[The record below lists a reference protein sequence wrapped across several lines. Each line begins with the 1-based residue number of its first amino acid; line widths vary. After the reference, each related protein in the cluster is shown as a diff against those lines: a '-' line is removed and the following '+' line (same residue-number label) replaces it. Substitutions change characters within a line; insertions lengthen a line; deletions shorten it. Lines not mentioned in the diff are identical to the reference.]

1 MKLYFAVAFLTFAGS
16 FAAYSA
22 MQMSGAANAIGAGRV
37 GGTPGYAELF
47 RTYNPLT
54 LLQRER
60 LQAVAS
66 SGVGIPRVEP
76 FHAKFD
82 ASATMRA
89 LQPPKISI
97 DTRRAWGT
105 SQYRQITIPRIH
117 TAPVY
122 RPYR

>member
-22 MQMSGAANAIGAGRV
+22 MHLTGAANAIGAGRA

-76 FHAKFD
+76 FRAKFD

-89 LQPPKISI
+89 LQPPKITFE
-97 DTRRAWGT
+97 TRRAWGVT
-105 SQYRQITIPRIH
+105 QYRHATVPSSHIIP
-117 TAPVY
+117 TY
-122 RPYR
+122 RHHR